1 MIFCLVFSTAL
12 SIWMILAV
20 VESLSSLNSSLL
32 VIMPLPYLTL
42 WVITDLVIIKNC
54 NSFIASPQQG
64 LSLLWIC
71 NCWVYSRFFFLFSKW
86 DLYFKLSVLLSLTIV
101 HWRCVY
107 GLVGWGWQ
115 MSLFKGGWST
125 RNQTRSN
132 REECTVFFSRSGREK
147 YNGCMGLSWWSSG
160 SDSVFP
166 LQRAQVQSLGRELDP
181 TCCNCLHAVMKDPSL
196 CHSEDQWRPESP
208 CA

>member
-1 MIFCLVFSTAL
+1 MIFCLVFSIAL

-54 NSFIASPQQG
+54 NCFITSPQQG

-71 NCWVYSRFFFLFSKW
+71 NCWVYSRFFSLFS
-86 DLYFKLSVLLSLTIV
+86 LFSLTYFKSNVWLSLTIV

-107 GLVGWGWQ
+107 GWVGWGWQ

-125 RNQTRSN
+125 GNETRSN
-132 REECTVFFSRSGREK
+132 REECTVFFSRSGRK
-147 YNGCMGLSWWSSG
+147 IWWMYG
-160 SDSVFP
+160 TFLV
-166 LQRAQVQSLGRELDP
+166 VQWLR
-181 TCCNCLHAVMKDPSL
+181 LHAPTPGGPGLIPGQGARSHRLQLSVCVL
-196 CHSEDQWRPESP
+196 
-208 CA
+208 